1 MDMWIDLAKE
11 IMVYLL
17 LYQIVMNMVQ
27 NTSYQKYVGIFLG
40 TILICI
46 IATPIFKLFK
56 MENIWNI
63 KYEKSEY
70 LFEQK
75 EMEMWLN
82 SVEEMQEE
90 MVLEEYRQ
98 KIKERTETILSKN
111 QIEAEQ
117 IDVEIEN
124 ENFQVKK
131 IEIQLKNND
140 RMIWNRE
147 EQIDAGDNE
156 MKKKLEESV
165 EEKWNTEQVKSE
177 IMEVYQLAEEN
188 VIVRY

>member
-111 QIEAEQ
+111 QVEAEQ

-165 EEKWNTEQVKSE
+165 EEKWNTEQVRSE